1 MRNDLCV
8 AWSSPF
14 RLISNL
20 RSGVRSSFLGLA
32 AGLLCVLTLAGCQ
45 GDLYTNLDEKQANE
59 IVAALL
65 RNYIPA
71 ERVHVKGNVFSVR
84 VDEQRFAEAVAV
96 LKETGLPREH
106 FATLGDTFKRGGIV
120 SSPMEEKASMIFALS
135 QELSRTVSEIDG
147 VLRARV
153 HLVLPENDPLRQ
165 QFLPSSASV
174 VVHHDASV
182 QMASFVPQIKMV
194 VANGVSGLAYD
205 KVSVAL
211 FPVEKKPHITGEPQ
225 RKMTSILGIW
235 VHTDSLGQLVWVF
248 VALLVIITSLGGV
261 LGLNYWR
268 RAKRVYR
275 LAPLADDKKS

>member
-8 AWSSPF
+8 AWSWPF
-14 RLISNL
+14 RLGSRL
-20 RSGVRSSFLGLA
+20 RSGFRSSLMGLA
-32 AGLLCVLTLAGCQ
+32 AAMLCVLTLAGCQ

-71 ERVHVKGNVFSVR
+71 ERIAVKGNVFAVR
-84 VDEQRFAEAVAV
+84 VDEARFAEAVAV
-96 LKETGLPREH
+96 LKEYGLPKEH
-106 FATLGDTFKRGGIV
+106 FATLGDTFKRGGLI
-120 SSPMEEKASMIFALS
+120 SSPTEEKASMMFALS

-182 QMASFVPQIKMV
+182 PMANFVPQIKMV
-194 VANGVSGLAYD
+194 VANGISGLAYD
-205 KVSVAL
+205 RVSVAL
-211 FPVEKKPHITGEPQ
+211 FPVSKKPQAGSEPQ

-235 VHTDSLGQLVWVF
+235 VHTDSMGHLTWVF
-248 VALLVIITSLGGV
+248 VALLLVISALGGV
-261 LGLNYWR
+261 LGFNYWR
-268 RAKRVYR
+268 QAKRVYR
-275 LAPLADDKKS
+275 LPPSDDKKS